1 MVADDSGN
9 EVVMVLLC
17 TGEEKKAIDRYA
29 IDVLGVSSLSLMERA
44 AQAVARE
51 AEAYRPK
58 SVLCVCGSGNNGGD
72 GIAVARLLKDA
83 GIDAEAIMIG
93 RIEHATPEVLVQWG
107 QAKEHEVNLYA
118 GPGAQLGFY
127 NYDGGSKMNV
137 GLAGQLGV
145 EWNFPRVPLQLSID
159 WRPVYFF
166 LNNGG
171 FGYDSV
177 GLGLR
182 YRF

>member
-1 MVADDSGN
+1 MKKTLIILAA
-9 EVVMVLLC
+9 LL
-17 TGEEKKAIDRYA
+17 GF
-29 IDVLGVSSLSLMERA
+29 
-44 AQAVARE
+44 AVAASAQSRAIGIRAGYGGE
-51 AEAYRPK
+51 LSYQH
-58 SVLCVCGSGNNGGD
+58 SLGNNFAEFDLGWFSHGFD
-72 GIAVARLLKDA
+72 VVGIYDFIIA
-83 GIDAEAIMIG
+83 GTG
-93 RIEHATPEVLVQWG
+93 
-107 QAKEHEVNLYA
+107 EVNLYA

-127 NYDGGSKMNV
+127 NYDGGSAMNV

-145 EWNFPRVPLQLSID
+145 EWNFPSVPLQLSLD

>member
-1 MVADDSGN
+1 MKKTLIILVAFLGMSVAGSAQSRAFGVRAGYGGELSYQHNVGSNFMEFDLGWFSRGFD
-9 EVVMVLLC
+9 VVGLYDFIVAG
-17 TGEEKKAIDRYA
+17 TG
-29 IDVLGVSSLSLMERA
+29 
-44 AQAVARE
+44 
-51 AEAYRPK
+51 
-58 SVLCVCGSGNNGGD
+58 
-72 GIAVARLLKDA
+72 
-83 GIDAEAIMIG
+83 
-93 RIEHATPEVLVQWG
+93 
-107 QAKEHEVNLYA
+107 EVNLYA

>member
-1 MVADDSGN
+1 MKKTLILIAA
-9 EVVMVLLC
+9 LL
-17 TGEEKKAIDRYA
+17 GF
-29 IDVLGVSSLSLMERA
+29 
-44 AQAVARE
+44 AVAASAQSRALGIRAGYGGE
-51 AEAYRPK
+51 LSYQH
-58 SVLCVCGSGNNGGD
+58 SVGANFMEFDLGWFSRGFDVVGIYDFIIAGTGD
-72 GIAVARLLKDA
+72 
-83 GIDAEAIMIG
+83 
-93 RIEHATPEVLVQWG
+93 
-107 QAKEHEVNLYA
+107 VNLYA

-127 NYDGGSKMNV
+127 NYEGGSGMNV

-145 EWNFPRVPLQLSID
+145 EWNFPAVPIQLSLD